1 VIERRAAGNDVDMS
15 PSPDRLLEIYLGDH
29 LAAATAG
36 VELVRR
42 AARNNAGNAY
52 GTALRAV
59 GAEIEE
65 DRRALQRVVQS
76 LGFDEPK
83 LKQVVARVGEKLGR
97 LKLNGQ
103 VRGYS
108 PLSRVLELEALSV
121 GIAGKIALWE
131 SLQSLSG
138 VAARL
143 PDTDLAQLA
152 ERGSRQR
159 EEVEKQR
166 LDAVREALGQRP

>member
-1 VIERRAAGNDVDMS
+1 MS

-52 GTALRAV
+52 GAALRAV

-65 DRRALQRVVQS
+65 DRRTLQRVVQS

-131 SLQSLSG
+131 SLQALSG

-143 PDTDLAQLA
+143 PGTDLEQLV
-152 ERGSRQR
+152 ERGRRQR

-166 LDAVREALGQRP
+166 LNAVREGLGQRP